1 MAIKVQRKTDSQGLT
16 QEQIVSEF
24 RTALVNNSDVYKKS
38 EIEEESSA
46 RSNLLVCPI
55 CGKEFKPTEET
66 YCWVREGL
74 YEYRQVCSWAC
85 FRKRVDEVSA
95 EIAANEK
102 KKTIKKD
109 AVEETNKN
117 EEETKEEKNE
127 NA

>member
-1 MAIKVQRKTDSQGLT
+1 MGR
-16 QEQIVSEF
+16 
-24 RTALVNNSDVYKKS
+24 RKKS
-38 EIEEESSA
+38 EIEAEDTS
-46 RSNLLVCPI
+46 RSTLPICPI

>member
-1 MAIKVQRKTDSQGLT
+1 MGR
-16 QEQIVSEF
+16 
-24 RTALVNNSDVYKKS
+24 RKKS
-38 EIEEESSA
+38 EIEAEDTS
-46 RSNLLVCPI
+46 RSTLLICPI

-102 KKTIKKD
+102 KKTVKNDTVKVD
-109 AVEETNKN
+109 FSKTEETNKN

>member
-1 MAIKVQRKTDSQGLT
+1 MGR
-16 QEQIVSEF
+16 
-24 RTALVNNSDVYKKS
+24 RKKS
-38 EIEEESSA
+38 EIEAENTS

>member
-1 MAIKVQRKTDSQGLT
+1 MGR
-16 QEQIVSEF
+16 
-24 RTALVNNSDVYKKS
+24 RKKS
-38 EIEEESSA
+38 EIEAENTS

-95 EIAANEK
+95 EIAADEK

>member
-1 MAIKVQRKTDSQGLT
+1 MGR
-16 QEQIVSEF
+16 
-24 RTALVNNSDVYKKS
+24 RKKS

-66 YCWVREGL
+66 YCWVREGP
-74 YEYRQVCSWAC
+74 YEYKQVCSWAC

>member
-1 MAIKVQRKTDSQGLT
+1 MGR
-16 QEQIVSEF
+16 
-24 RTALVNNSDVYKKS
+24 RKKS

-95 EIAANEK
+95 ETAANEK

>member
-1 MAIKVQRKTDSQGLT
+1 MGR
-16 QEQIVSEF
+16 
-24 RTALVNNSDVYKKS
+24 RKKS
-38 EIEEESSA
+38 EIEEESST

-102 KKTIKKD
+102 KKTVKNDTVKVD
-109 AVEETNKN
+109 FSKTEETNKN

>member
-1 MAIKVQRKTDSQGLT
+1 MGR
-16 QEQIVSEF
+16 
-24 RTALVNNSDVYKKS
+24 RKKS
-38 EIEEESSA
+38 EIEDENTSQ
-46 RSNLLVCPI
+46 SNLLVCPV

>member
-1 MAIKVQRKTDSQGLT
+1 MGR
-16 QEQIVSEF
+16 
-24 RTALVNNSDVYKKS
+24 RKKS

-46 RSNLLVCPI
+46 RSNLLVCPV
-55 CGKEFKPTEET
+55 CGKEFRPTEET
-66 YCWVREGL
+66 YCWVQEGL
-74 YEYRQVCSWAC
+74 YEYKQVCSWAC
-85 FRKRVDEVSA
+85 FKKRVNELSAEVS
-95 EIAANEK
+95 ENKK